1 MIIRSIFLAGSML
14 CSALAFAAPVNI
26 NSADSETIANA
37 LNGIGP
43 AKASAIVEYRTE
55 NGPFKAVEDLALVK
69 GIGQQ
74 TLEKIKT
81 DILLASE
88 K

>member
-1 MIIRSIFLAGSML
+1 MIIRGIFLAGSML

-26 NSADSETIANA
+26 NAANSETIAES

-43 AKASAIVEYRTE
+43 AKATSIVQYRTE
-55 NGPFKAVEDLALVK
+55 NGPFKKVEDLVLVK

-74 TLEKIKT
+74 TLEKIKM
-81 DILLASE
+81 DILLIS
-88 K
+88 KK